1 MERFRHGVPGPNT
14 ILIIFGCLLGFGHE
28 LLIRSNHKYSS
39 RHGGTRDPG
48 FPSSSLFLGRAL
60 SGVITVLEDR
70 GYMVTVRE
78 KINNI
83 KRVGEFYDFPM
94 PYQPK

>member
-1 MERFRHGVPGPNT
+1 MWLYRA
-14 ILIIFGCLLGFGHE
+14 I
-28 LLIRSNHKYSS
+28 
-39 RHGGTRDPG
+39 
-48 FPSSSLFLGRAL
+48 LGRAL

-83 KRVGEFYDFPM
+83 KRVGKIYDFPM

>member
-1 MERFRHGVPGPNT
+1 MLREYHIFG
-14 ILIIFGCLLGFGHE
+14 LIIAEHDLKFRVFIGRQTGIGF
-28 LLIRSNHKYSS
+28 SNPQNPISHLWLY
-39 RHGGTRDPG
+39 RAI
-48 FPSSSLFLGRAL
+48 LGRAL

-83 KRVGEFYDFPM
+83 KRVGKIYDFPM